1 VFVLARCLY
10 VSDVDVEMSK
20 DVESL
25 RIDRHLVS
33 DLSSL
38 VPGRKR
44 RMLDRIEEHGRKK
57 PMAIVPVLL
66 KYYDHDHPKVRN
78 QVRESLARL
87 MQSEAGELAVIES
100 VFSKNREVA
109 RSAAT
114 MLERKNYHSLSLL
127 SAFTQV
133 ENLVGQARKADVF
146 CQDIEELV
154 ADSID
159 TYKEGRFEQALTNM
173 LMAKELMDDRL
184 EWHSHVRS
192 YVKDVLRLTPVLGRS
207 GVQIDAIQDSLRSAT
222 SAVQSRRYDDARMLL
237 DLRREETRIWKQLW
251 SLLEFISRRVKAKPD
266 AGQASMKDP
275 DRKVLEAF
283 LQMAGE
289 VEEKTQDRDMIGA
302 LRRVER
308 FIRDDVSSDYLAGEG
323 KRLDSN
329 DESASHIM
337 WSTGL
342 GVLKVLAPVIPNV
355 AEEFYQQYY
364 RDAEGAPS
372 IHTSEWPEPFASHG
386 KASEASPKSAQKASE
401 KLSSEKKKTRK

>member
-1 VFVLARCLY
+1 LTRGLY

-33 DLSSL
+33 DLSSF

-44 RMLDRIEEHGRKK
+44 KMVDRIEEHGRKK
-57 PMAIVPVLL
+57 PLSVVPVLL
-66 KYYDHDHPKVRN
+66 KYYNHDHPKVKS
-78 QVRESLARL
+78 QVRDSLGRL

-100 VFSKNREVA
+100 VFSRNREIA
-109 RSAAT
+109 HAAAA
-114 MLERKNYHSLSLL
+114 MLEGRNYHSLSLL
-127 SAFTQV
+127 NAFSQV
-133 ENLVGQARKADVF
+133 EGLVAQARKADVF

-184 EWHSHVRS
+184 EWHSHVRG

-207 GVQIDAIQDSLRSAT
+207 GVQVDAIQDSLRSAT
-222 SAVQSRRYDDARMLL
+222 TAVQSRKYDEARMLL

-251 SLLEFISRRVKAKPD
+251 SLQEFISRRVKQKPSDPAALED
-266 AGQASMKDP
+266 A
-275 DRKVLEAF
+275 DRKVLDSF
-283 LQMAGE
+283 LQMAAE
-289 VEEKTQDRDMIGA
+289 VDERIQDREMVGA

-308 FIRDDVSSDYLAGEG
+308 FIRDDVSSDYLAVEG

-329 DESASHIM
+329 DEAASHTM

-342 GVLKVLAPVIPNV
+342 GVLKVLAPVVPNV

-372 IHTSEWPEPFASHG
+372 IHTADWPRPFASHG
-386 KASEASPKSAQKASE
+386 KGSEEPAKPREKAPD
-401 KLSSEKKKTRK
+401 KAPEKKKTRK

>member
-1 VFVLARCLY
+1 MARCLY

-44 RMLDRIEEHGRKK
+44 RMLNRIEEHGRKK
-57 PMAIVPVLL
+57 PMAVVPVLL

-78 QVRESLARL
+78 QVRESLARM

-100 VFSKNREVA
+100 VFSKNRELA
-109 RSAAT
+109 RAAAT

-133 ENLVGQARKADVF
+133 ENLVGQARRADVF

-237 DLRREETRIWKQLW
+237 DLRREETRIWKQL
-251 SLLEFISRRVKAKPD
+251 
-266 AGQASMKDP
+266 
-275 DRKVLEAF
+275 
-283 LQMAGE
+283 
-289 VEEKTQDRDMIGA
+289 
-302 LRRVER
+302 
-308 FIRDDVSSDYLAGEG
+308 
-323 KRLDSN
+323 
-329 DESASHIM
+329 
-337 WSTGL
+337 
-342 GVLKVLAPVIPNV
+342 
-355 AEEFYQQYY
+355 
-364 RDAEGAPS
+364 
-372 IHTSEWPEPFASHG
+372 
-386 KASEASPKSAQKASE
+386 
-401 KLSSEKKKTRK
+401 

>member
-1 VFVLARCLY
+1 
-10 VSDVDVEMSK
+10 MSK

-33 DLSSL
+33 DLSSR

-44 RMLDRIEEHGRKK
+44 KMVDRIEEHGRKK
-57 PMAIVPVLL
+57 PLSIVPILL
-66 KYYDHDHPKVRN
+66 KYYNHDHPKVKN
-78 QVRESLARL
+78 QVRDSLGRL
-87 MQSEAGELAVIES
+87 MQSESGELAIIES
-100 VFSKNREVA
+100 IFSKNREIA
-109 RSAAT
+109 HAAAT
-114 MLERKNYHSLSLL
+114 MLEARNYHSLSLL
-127 SAFTQV
+127 NAFTQV
-133 ENLVGQARKADVF
+133 EGLVGQARKADVF

-154 ADSID
+154 SDSID

-184 EWHSHVRS
+184 EWHSHVRG

-222 SAVQSRRYDDARMLL
+222 TAVQSRRYDDARMLL

-251 SLLEFISRRVKAKPD
+251 SLQEFISKRVKEKPAFD
-266 AGQASMKDP
+266 STASQEA
-275 DRKVLEAF
+275 DRKVLDSF
-283 LQMAGE
+283 LQMASE
-289 VEEKTQDRDMIGA
+289 VDERIQDREMVGA

-308 FIRDDVSSDYLAGEG
+308 FIRDDVSSDYLAVEG
-323 KRLDSN
+323 KRLDSK
-329 DESASHIM
+329 DEAASHTM

-372 IHTSEWPEPFASHG
+372 IHTADWPEPFVSRG
-386 KASEASPKSAQKASE
+386 KAAEESPKLKEKAPD
-401 KLSSEKKKTRK
+401 KVPEKKKPRK